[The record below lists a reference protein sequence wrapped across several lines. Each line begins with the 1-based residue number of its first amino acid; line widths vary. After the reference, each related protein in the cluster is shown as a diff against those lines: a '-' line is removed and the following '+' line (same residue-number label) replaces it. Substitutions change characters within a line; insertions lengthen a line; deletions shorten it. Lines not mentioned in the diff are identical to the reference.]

1 MSVNKDGIRYGYQ
14 LLAKAIVRQAVV
26 DYRDA
31 ENNAYGRKTKK
42 DVVAFIKSP
51 YFNLLTN
58 VDPEYLLKT
67 INHDEKKPMYNVRE
81 LAEKYGVSVRT
92 IYRRIKEGKIVL

>member
-1 MSVNKDGIRYGYQ
+1 MSANKDGIKYGYQ
-14 LLAKAIVRQAVV
+14 LLARAIVKQAVV
-26 DYRDA
+26 DYKDA
-31 ENNAYGRKTKK
+31 ENNAYGRRTRKE
-42 DVVAFIKSP
+42 VVEFIKSP

-81 LAEKYGVSVRT
+81 LAKKHGVSVRT